1 MLIMTSKSPG
11 LTYLLTKSNY
21 RMMRAKQSKRVPK
34 TERRAKDV
42 VEAVL
47 ILFIL
52 FDLIIFCT

>member
-1 MLIMTSKSPG
+1 
-11 LTYLLTKSNY
+11 
-21 RMMRAKQSKRVPK
+21 MMRAKQSKRVPK